1 MVLRCLDCGLGRGT
15 SLSNSEDFP
24 GYQQNG
30 HSHGS
35 PTRTLPPSARLEG
48 RKQIVVVFL
57 RDRDKMHEKPS
68 PCEGPKIKRDLK
80 ECIGAL
86 GFRV

>member
-1 MVLRCLDCGLGRGT
+1 MFGLRFGARDILVKLGGLSRIPPKT
-15 SLSNSEDFP
+15 D
-24 GYQQNG
+24 
-30 HSHGS
+30 
-35 PTRTLPPSARLEG
+35 TRVGAPRVPYHLQARLEG
-48 RKQIVVVFL
+48 REQIVVVFL

-80 ECIGAL
+80 ECIEAL